1 MYKIIQEGKIKIKV
15 PKEEKIS
22 KKLPVF
28 YNPVMGFNR
37 DVSVLL
43 LSVIEN

>member
-1 MYKIIQEGKIKIKV
+1 MYKIIAEGKVKIKV

-43 LSVIEN
+43 LDAVEN